1 MHRFIASY
9 WYIVSEHN
17 VIMNYPVSP
26 ISSLKK
32 VAHVKELSA
41 IYILIEYE
49 ETTQIL
55 TVDGKTIVSTGS
67 Q

>member
-1 MHRFIASY
+1 
-9 WYIVSEHN
+9 
-17 VIMNYPVSP
+17 MNYPVSP